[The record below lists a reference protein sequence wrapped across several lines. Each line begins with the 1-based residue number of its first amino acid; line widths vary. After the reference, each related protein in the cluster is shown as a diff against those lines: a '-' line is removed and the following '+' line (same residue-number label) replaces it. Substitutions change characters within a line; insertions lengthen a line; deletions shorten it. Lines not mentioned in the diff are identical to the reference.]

1 MPGGREEDVCNN
13 GAVIGKKRIARDAF
27 EACLPEPLR
36 GELDAQAEAALER
49 AAARGRE
56 AWPSVQIEDEV
67 WFGHLGR
74 RLREGEPLAAQLAS
88 IDAGGLYL
96 AAACLRGVPQ
106 ALEAFEREVLPSAR
120 RALSTRAGAEVV
132 DEMLQRTRTRLLTEL
147 HGPPKL
153 ALYAGRGPLGGFVR
167 TVAVH
172 LLAND
177 EAAAKPVE
185 DDDDALAALP
195 EAADVEA
202 GLCRLDQQ
210 QHFRAAFREALA
222 TLSSRDRALL
232 RLSLLDGLSIDD
244 IAPMY
249 GAHRA
254 TVARWLGAAR
264 DLLATRTRQAL
275 ASRLRLRPDDLE
287 SLLGGVLSRFD
298 LSLSRFLRESHGEG
312 VPPDAT

>member
-1 MPGGREEDVCNN
+1 MPGGHGEDVCNN
-13 GAVIGKKRIARDAF
+13 GAVIGKERVAREAF
-27 EACLPEPLR
+27 EAGLPEPLR
-36 GELDAQAEAALER
+36 GALDARAEAALAR

-56 AWPSVQIEDEV
+56 AWPTVPFEDEL
-67 WFGHLGR
+67 WLGHLAR
-74 RLREGEPLAAQLAS
+74 RLREDEPLATQLDA

-96 AAACLRGVPQ
+96 AAACLRGVHA

-120 RALSTRAGAEVV
+120 RALSMRADEARV

-177 EAAAKPVE
+177 EAAAKPIE

-298 LSLSRFLRESHGEG
+298 LSLSRLLRESHGAEA
-312 VPPDAT
+312 PPDAT